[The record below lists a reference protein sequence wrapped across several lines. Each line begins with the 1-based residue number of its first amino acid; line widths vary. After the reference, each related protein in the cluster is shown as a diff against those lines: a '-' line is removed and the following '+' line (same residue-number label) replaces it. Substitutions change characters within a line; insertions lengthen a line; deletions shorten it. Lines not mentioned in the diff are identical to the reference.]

1 MYGMKKIVL
10 KILFVLETLV
20 IVLELFFLY
29 VSVLINGN
37 TELLRECSP
46 DGKYVLCITELGTPD
61 FPYGSDHLEIE
72 LYESAYPA
80 RSVSFRADVR
90 SGGTRAGYKVT
101 WLEDGVQIA
110 LIGKNTTYYILPF
123 NASEEGKG
131 AKEDTA
137 SEDATLNEEETM
149 QEHEPYISSREEVLS
164 AREAAPEGMT
174 QEQIDRLTEN
184 IKAANGVMERA
195 YFYEDIFGKLA
206 DKDYFYM

>member
-46 DGKYVLCITELGTPD
+46 DGKYVLCITELGTPSWPFGAD
-61 FPYGSDHLEIE
+61 RLEIR
-72 LYESAYPA
+72 LYESERPVN
-80 RSVSFRADVR
+80 SVSFRADVR
-90 SGGTRAGYKVT
+90 NDGARAGYKVT

-110 LIGKNTTYYILPF
+110 LIGSEQPTAYYILPF
-123 NASEEGKG
+123 MTLEETKG

-137 SEDATLNEEETM
+137 SEDAMLTEEETM
-149 QEHEPYISSREEVLS
+149 QEHEPYIPSKEEVLS
-164 AREAAPEGMT
+164 AREAALEGMT
-174 QEQIDRLTEN
+174 QEQIDRL
-184 IKAANGVMERA
+184 
-195 YFYEDIFGKLA
+195 A
-206 DKDYFYM
+206 DKDNFYM